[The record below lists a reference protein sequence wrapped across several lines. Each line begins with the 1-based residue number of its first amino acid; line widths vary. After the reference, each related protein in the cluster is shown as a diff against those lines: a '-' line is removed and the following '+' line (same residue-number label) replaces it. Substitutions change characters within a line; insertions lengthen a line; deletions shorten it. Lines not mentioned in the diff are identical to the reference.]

1 MAYIEKRK
9 NKKGEVTA
17 YRIRVYCGY
26 DVHGKQMVQ
35 FKTWVPPEGM
45 TANQIKKEVQRQ
57 AVLFEEEC
65 ANGQVT
71 ANIKFQKLAE
81 QWFEEYAEF
90 NHRSTTL
97 EREKKITDRVYP
109 ALGHLRIDKISAR
122 DIQKFINSLAKP
134 GANMRNGKPLSQKTI
149 RHHLSF
155 ISSIFEYAI
164 RLDMLNTNPCNKV
177 TIPKLDAEGKV

>member
-17 YRIRVYCGY
+17 YRIRVYSGY

-45 TANQIKKEVQRQ
+45 TANQIKKELQRQ

-71 ANIKFQKLAE
+71 ANIKFQKFAE

-134 GANMRNGKPLSQKTI
+134 GANMRNGKPVLSLINRLAQSSQTFFAIFMVYISRLRSFFPSKT
-149 RHHLSF
+149 LTLWNGS
-155 ISSIFEYAI
+155 
-164 RLDMLNTNPCNKV
+164 
-177 TIPKLDAEGKV
+177 